1 MLLLSSFDGLR
12 WSLGNDCARASVAHD
27 FLWNLMEKLMYTLDV
42 METTDATDAQ
52 TQFLGWTHQRTDV
65 AWLAASVLQKEKEPR
80 L

>member
-1 MLLLSSFDGLR
+1 
-12 WSLGNDCARASVAHD
+12 
-27 FLWNLMEKLMYTLDV
+27 MYTLDV